1 VRRKPRIGLA
11 LGSGSARGWAH
22 IGAIRALEERGVKP
36 DIICGSSIGALVGAA
51 YASGQLDKLEKWS
64 TSLAWTTVVRL
75 MDLSWSGGLIRGARL
90 FNLFNTILD
99 DVDIEQLA
107 VPFGAVA
114 TELGSG
120 REVWLRHGKMLDAVR
135 ASCALPGIF
144 RPAVRD
150 GVLLVDGGLVNPVPV
165 SMCRAL
171 GADIVIAIDLSWGK
185 LGIYRDRSRDK
196 GGGKSEDKAGRLD
209 ALPDGT
215 VEMPVAPREMP
226 GWLGKLGR
234 GWMART
240 AKKVEEQVREQI
252 KMPSIL
258 EVFTTS
264 LDIVEMRVARSRLS
278 GDPADVLLTPLLPGF
293 GTMEFHRAQEAIDEG
308 RASVERMA
316 PLIEQVIG

>member
-1 VRRKPRIGLA
+1 MRRKPRIGLA

-22 IGAIRALEERGVKP
+22 IGAIHALEERGVKP
-36 DIICGSSIGALVGAA
+36 DIICGSSVGALVGAA
-51 YASGQLDKLEKWS
+51 YASGQLEKLEQWC

-75 MDLSWSGGLIRGARL
+75 MDISWSGGLIRGARL

-99 DVDIEQLA
+99 DVDIDQLS
-107 VPFGAVA
+107 VPYGAVA

-120 REVWLRHGKMLDAVR
+120 REIWLRHGKMLDAVR
-135 ASCALPGIF
+135 ASCAMPGIF

-171 GADIVIAIDLSWGK
+171 GADVVIAIDLSWGK
-185 LGIYRDRSRDK
+185 LGVYRNRKLDKEVDK
-196 GGGKSEDKAGRLD
+196 GAEKRIDRD
-209 ALPDGT
+209 ALPDST
-215 VEMPVAPREMP
+215 VDMPVAPREVP

-234 GWMART
+234 GWVARA
-240 AKKVEEQVREQI
+240 AKNVEEQVR
-252 KMPSIL
+252 MPSIL

-293 GTMEFHRAQEAIDEG
+293 RTMDFHRSKEAIEEG
-308 RASVERMA
+308 RAAVERMG

>member
-1 VRRKPRIGLA
+1 MV
-11 LGSGSARGWAH
+11 
-22 IGAIRALEERGVKP
+22 
-36 DIICGSSIGALVGAA
+36 CGSSIGALVGAA
-51 YASGQLDKLEKWS
+51 YASGQLDKLEQWC

-99 DVDIEQLA
+99 DVDIDSLP

-114 TELGSG
+114 TELSSG

-135 ASCALPGIF
+135 ASCAMPGIF
-144 RPAVRD
+144 RPAVLNN
-150 GVLLVDGGLVNPVPV
+150 VLLVDGGLVNPVPV

-171 GADIVIAIDLSWGK
+171 GADVVIAIDLSWGK
-185 LGIYRDRSRDK
+185 LGVYRDRSRDK
-196 GGGKSEDKAGRLD
+196 GGDKD
-209 ALPDGT
+209 ASPDDT
-215 VEMPVAPREMP
+215 KTLEVAPRDVP
-226 GWLGKLGR
+226 GWMGKIGR
-234 GWMART
+234 GWFARAT
-240 AKKVEEQVREQI
+240 KKIEEQV

-293 GTMEFHRAQEAIDEG
+293 RTMDFHRSREAIEEG
-308 RASVERMA
+308 RAAVERMA

>member
-1 VRRKPRIGLA
+1 MRRKPRIGLA

-36 DIICGSSIGALVGAA
+36 DVICGSSIGALVGAA
-51 YASGQLDKLEKWS
+51 YASGQLDKLEQWC

-90 FNLFNTILD
+90 FNLFNTILE
-99 DVDIEQLA
+99 DVDIDQLP
-107 VPFGAVA
+107 VPYGAVA

-120 REVWLRHGKMLDAVR
+120 REIWLRHGKMLDAVR
-135 ASCALPGIF
+135 ASCAMPGIF

-171 GADIVIAIDLSWGK
+171 GADVVVAVDLSWGK
-185 LGIYRDRSRDK
+185 LGVYRDRGK
-196 GGGKSEDKAGRLD
+196 GQEDSGN

-215 VEMPVAPREMP
+215 VEMPHAPSAMP

-234 GWMART
+234 GWLARA
-240 AKKVEEQVREQI
+240 AKKVDDQI

-264 LDIVEMRVARSRLS
+264 LDIVEMRVARSRLA
-278 GDPADVLLTPLLPGF
+278 GDPADILLTPLLPGF
-293 GTMEFHRAQEAIDEG
+293 RTMDFHRSREAIEEG
-308 RASVERMA
+308 RAAVERMA

>member
-1 VRRKPRIGLA
+1 MTRRKPRIGLA

-36 DIICGSSIGALVGAA
+36 DVICGSSIGALVGAA
-51 YASGQLDKLEKWS
+51 YASGQLDKLEAWC

-99 DVDIEQLA
+99 DVDIDQLP
-107 VPFGAVA
+107 VPYGAVA

-120 REVWLRHGKMLDAVR
+120 RELWLRHGKMLDAVR
-135 ASCALPGIF
+135 ASCAMPGIF

-171 GADIVIAIDLSWGK
+171 GADVVVAVDLSWGK
-185 LGIYRDRSRDK
+185 LGVYRERGK
-196 GGGKSEDKAGRLD
+196 GKEDSGKD
-209 ALPDGT
+209 LPDGT

-234 GWMART
+234 GWLARA
-240 AKKVEEQVREQI
+240 AKKVEDQV

-258 EVFTTS
+258 EVFTTA

-293 GTMEFHRAQEAIDEG
+293 RTMDFHRSKEAIEEG
-308 RASVERMA
+308 RAAVERMA
-316 PLIEQVIG
+316 PLIEQVIL

>member
-22 IGAIRALEERGVKP
+22 IGAIHALEERGVKP
-36 DIICGSSIGALVGAA
+36 DIVCGSSIGALVGAA
-51 YASGQLDKLEKWS
+51 YASGQLGKLEKWS

-99 DVDIEQLA
+99 DVDIDQLP
-107 VPFGAVA
+107 VPYGAVA

-171 GADIVIAIDLSWGK
+171 GADVVIAIDLSWGK
-185 LGIYRDRSRDK
+185 LGVYRERGK
-196 GGGKSEDKAGRLD
+196 GKEDSGNE
-209 ALPDGT
+209 LPDGT

-226 GWLGKLGR
+226 GWLGRLGR

-240 AKKVEEQVREQI
+240 AKKVAEVKDQI

-293 GTMEFHRAQEAIDEG
+293 GTMEFHRAREAIDEG

>member
-22 IGAIRALEERGVKP
+22 IGAIHALEERGVKP

-51 YASGQLDKLEKWS
+51 YASGQLEKLEQWC

-75 MDLSWSGGLIRGARL
+75 MDISWSGGLIRGARL

-99 DVDIEQLA
+99 DVDIDQLP
-107 VPFGAVA
+107 VPYGAVA

-120 REVWLRHGKMLDAVR
+120 REIWLRHGKMLDAVR
-135 ASCALPGIF
+135 ASCAMPGIF

-150 GVLLVDGGLVNPVPV
+150 GALLVDGGLVNPVPV

-171 GADIVIAIDLSWGK
+171 GADVVIAIDLSWGK
-185 LGIYRDRSRDK
+185 LGVYRNRKLDKEAGKDAPKPADR
-196 GGGKSEDKAGRLD
+196 D

-215 VEMPVAPREMP
+215 VDMPVAPREVP

-234 GWMART
+234 GWVARA
-240 AKKVEEQVREQI
+240 AKNVEEQVR
-252 KMPSIL
+252 MPSIL

-293 GTMEFHRAQEAIDEG
+293 RTMDFHRSKEAIEEG
-308 RASVERMA
+308 RAAVERMG